1 MLAIAA
7 GLVIGVLAIPFTE
20 KARRRRAAEII
31 QRRWLMK
38 SRVSRRYGSWN
49 ERVLR
54 RSRWRNR
61 DDPTSVMGRTTAWD
75 NAYYHDYYGF
85 TTNWSDYY

>member
-7 GLVIGVLAIPFTE
+7 GLVIGVLMIPFTE

-31 QRRWLMK
+31 QRRWIMK
-38 SRVSRRYGSWN
+38 SRVSRRYGS
-49 ERVLR
+49 LS
-54 RSRWRNR
+54 SRIGRLWEWRNR

-75 NAYYHDYYGF
+75 NAYHNQNNYNNEYY
-85 TTNWSDYY
+85 

>member
-20 KARRRRAAEII
+20 KARRRRAAKII
-31 QRRWLMK
+31 QRKFAMISRARRGFGSLHDRAFRRARWHA
-38 SRVSRRYGSWN
+38 
-49 ERVLR
+49 
-54 RSRWRNR
+54 R

-75 NAYYHDYYGF
+75 NGYYNNYY
-85 TTNWSDYY
+85 NVND